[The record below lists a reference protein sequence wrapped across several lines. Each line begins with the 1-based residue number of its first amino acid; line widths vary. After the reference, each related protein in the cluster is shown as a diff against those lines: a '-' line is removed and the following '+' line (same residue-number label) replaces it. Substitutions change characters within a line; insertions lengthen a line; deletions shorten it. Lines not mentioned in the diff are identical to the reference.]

1 MKTQNY
7 LRNILKGF
15 KTGFIPIF
23 LFLTLSSI
31 AQTNISNTVNIGS
44 HSMYKSASVNS
55 VETGDLFNYTLYVTI
70 YGDGNLV
77 TLTDQLPPELEFVGN
92 NTNISIQPQLFE
104 NTASKGV
111 NNNLVTVVL
120 QAPSDGS
127 SSSVEI
133 QIPVRFKGGITP
145 NGTIASNTATIT
157 TNGQSATTNPIRVTA
172 IAALNWEVKKEIVS
186 PTERDDN
193 GNWIV
198 APGGTARFRI
208 TIAEKSP
215 HKNIGVLDLTNIR
228 IFDTPQPS
236 SVTFTVV
243 GVSSGSN
250 GIVYGD
256 VTPSGNNFIITP
268 SKSLKATL
276 TNSVLEI
283 LVDATYPT
291 NLNLG
296 TCFGNVAAITANYAS
311 LDANNNTY
319 TASSPIGTNAPCV
332 TASNYCITNN
342 CNPSNYTTEF
352 RKNLYMSN
360 KTIGCSGRYVI
371 ELRNKSYTNEVMQFY
386 NITDNIPSGITV
398 TGLSYFTTGPT
409 PTGTYSINGVST
421 PITNN
426 ITLPN
431 GTINTINFNLSSN
444 LIRHQ
449 RFRVNI
455 DFTIDASTPIG
466 TIIENNASTNYTFV
480 NNSSPFTK
488 SSLRSFTVQESKPDI
503 CATKFVYPGNNQSYN
518 PGDII
523 RYKLAITNKGSAS
536 LNNVAITDLLDPNFE
551 YIQGSAQYYSS
562 TNSHSGFNPIIGGN
576 IVSWPITENTPF
588 TQTAAGTTL
597 SWSVPS
603 IGPNCNSL
611 QTFNCAT
618 SSTTGYEKNYIEFD
632 VKIKENAPPGSY
644 YNKFTVNGNEL
655 TTPETSNNSKVNV
668 KVLAGNKVIK
678 LQSLDNGTTWTNST
692 TAAPNILPGQNILY
706 RLNIKNLGN
715 LEFKDL
721 VITDALPN
729 VNFTPNTETISFS
742 TGGSNF
748 ITNTTD
754 FTTAYSNNTLT
765 ISSLPNFLFISGD
778 EINID
783 IPTTVVTTAQ
793 LNSEICNT
801 FTYTAVDQYNGLSP
815 QNLTPAAVCVTV
827 KDNCPGIDNADQ
839 TDTDEDGIGDA
850 CDNCSMVINPNQLDS
865 DGDGIGDACDN
876 CSNVSNENQL
886 DTNGDGI
893 GDACTPPE
901 DDGCFTFDED
911 FNKENW
917 INNSL
922 QDISFE
928 EDEEHQNYISFI
940 NSSKESSLI
949 NNSDFSGDW
958 IRNYPGNCMCFDFK
972 IQYKNETSTT
982 IGTAPKLTIYTG
994 SSITSITQVNSKLR
1008 AVFVGNPANITLP
1021 NNVWENYCLPIYEAT
1036 NNTVP
1041 SNNTGS
1047 WQLFDA
1053 NSTTQLTGA
1062 AAVNAWNQLIIGVT
1076 GILFDSEYDGSN
1088 NEVISLDNFCASE
1101 CEAPC
1106 KGEDIDGDGFPD
1118 DTDGDGVPD
1127 TCDNCP
1133 DEKNPDQAD
1142 ANNDGIGD
1150 VCCKGTEDRDKD
1162 GIPDECDNCPN
1173 RFNPDQKDTDG
1184 DGIGDLCDP
1193 DCVEGPDSD
1202 KDGWPDACDNCP
1214 DKYNPDQSDIDND
1227 GLGDLCDPDFVS
1239 DDSDGDGI
1247 PDNKDN
1253 CPDTKNPDQTDTDG
1267 DGIGD
1272 ACDNCIEIANP
1283 DQLDSDGDG
1292 EGDACDPPTFNCGDI
1307 DTDGDGIF
1315 DLCDNCPGI
1324 ANPDQED
1331 YDGDGVG
1338 DACDNCTEHPNP
1350 NQEDLDNDGVG
1361 DDCDNCI
1368 KSPNSDQLD
1377 TDADGIGDVC
1387 DPFPCGRS
1395 DKDKDGIPD
1404 LCDNCPDAFNPNQED
1419 FDGDGIG
1426 DACDP
1431 IVNITVGPFVWNDFT
1446 FEIIE
1451 NTGVVIDDY
1460 DFEIG
1465 SDFVT
1470 DFTVN
1475 LVYADIDYAKED
1487 YTISN
1492 PEVTLNPLKSE
1503 ISYKEMELKNPVYG
1517 NDNKGNSIF
1526 NEISW
1531 NSKEGVSFKEKQKLN
1546 LSFNLPYFKDCSDCS
1561 YIATLYFKVSIKD
1574 KYGNYKED
1582 LILREIEVKGEEV
1595 LSTNAESKKTSF
1607 SIYPNPA
1614 KEYVNIYTE
1623 ENGIGVLYD
1632 INGKEIKRFT
1642 INNGDNK
1649 ISLINLSKGIYII
1662 KTIGDNLKNTSK
1674 IVIE

>member
-1 MKTQNY
+1 MKV
-7 LRNILKGF
+7 F
-15 KTGFIPIF
+15 KNGNG
-23 LFLTLSSI
+23 SI
-31 AQTNISNTVNIGS
+31 ATSGTYSLG
-44 HSMYKSASVNS
+44 
-55 VETGDLFNYTLYVTI
+55 
-70 YGDGNLV
+70 GN
-77 TLTDQLPPELEFVGN
+77 PIPYSSVGN
-92 NTNISIQPQLFE
+92 NSI
-104 NTASKGV
+104 N
-111 NNNLVTVVL
+111 
-120 QAPSDGS
+120 
-127 SSSVEI
+127 
-133 QIPVRFKGGITP
+133 
-145 NGTIASNTATIT
+145 
-157 TNGQSATTNPIRVTA
+157 TTNPASFSINLDSGLDPDYNLKVIDRFT
-172 IAALNWEVKKEIVS
+172 I
-186 PTERDDN
+186 DN
-193 GNWIV
+193 NV
-198 APGGTARFRI
+198 QPGT
-208 TIAEKSP
+208 TII
-215 HKNIGVLDLTNIR
+215 N
-228 IFDTPQPS
+228 
-236 SVTFTVV
+236 
-243 GVSSGSN
+243 
-250 GIVYGD
+250 
-256 VTPSGNNFIITP
+256 
-268 SKSLKATL
+268 
-276 TNSVLEI
+276 
-283 LVDATYPT
+283 DA
-291 NLNLG
+291 
-296 TCFGNVAAITANYAS
+296 
-311 LDANNNTY
+311 
-319 TASSPIGTNAPCV
+319 
-332 TASNYCITNN
+332 
-342 CNPSNYTTEF
+342 TTEF
-352 RKNLYMSN
+352 NFLN
-360 KTIGCSGRYVI
+360 
-371 ELRNKSYTNEVMQFY
+371 N
-386 NITDNIPSGITV
+386 
-398 TGLSYFTTGPT
+398 
-409 PTGTYSINGVST
+409 T
-421 PITNN
+421 PIIDTARNS
-426 ITLPN
+426 
-431 GTINTINFNLSSN
+431 FN
-444 LIRHQ
+444 
-449 RFRVNI
+449 VE
-455 DFTIDASTPIG
+455 TP
-466 TIIENNASTNYTFV
+466 
-480 NNSSPFTK
+480 
-488 SSLRSFTVQESKPDI
+488 KPDLHI
-503 CATKFVYPGNNQSYN
+503 QKLVCQGYNSYHN

-523 RYKLAITNKGSAS
+523 RYRLLIFNKGTDA
-536 LNNVAITDLLDPNFE
+536 LNNVVIEDELDPNFE
-551 YIQGSAQYYSS
+551 FLPATASYYSYAPSNPNSLS
-562 TNSHSGFNPIIGGN
+562 TICNPTISGNYNNWGVTF
-576 IVSWPITENTPF
+576 SQTP
-588 TQTAAGTTL
+588 TNYGATNLKWTI
-597 SWSVPS
+597 PS
-603 IGPNCNSL
+603 IGPLCG
-611 QTFNCAT
+611 TT
-618 SSTTGYEKNYIEFD
+618 STSHNNYIEFD

-1227 GLGDLCDPDFVS
+1227 GIGDLCDRDFVS

-1387 DPFPCGRS
+1387 DPFPCGTS

-1404 LCDNCPDAFNPNQED
+1404 LCDNCPDAFNPDQED
-1419 FDGDGIG
+1419 TDNDGIG
-1426 DACDP
+1426 DVCDP
-1431 IVNITVGPFVWNDFT
+1431 ITNIILGPFIWNDFT
-1446 FEIIE
+1446 FNEFE
-1451 NTGVVIDDY
+1451 DTGVIIDDY
-1460 DFEIG
+1460 DFVIG

-1470 DFTVN
+1470 DFTID
-1475 LVYADIDYAKED
+1475 LVYVDLEFDRSEDAKIASK
-1487 YTISN
+1487 IS
-1492 PEVTLNPLKSE
+1492 LNPLQSE
-1503 ISYKEMELKNPVYG
+1503 ISHKEMELKNPIYG
-1517 NDNKGNSIF
+1517 NEDKGNSIF

-1531 NSKEGVSFKEKQKLN
+1531 FSKEGVSLREKQNLKL
-1546 LSFNLPYFKDCSDCS
+1546 SYNLPYFKDCADCNF
-1561 YIATLYFKVSIKD
+1561 IATLYFKVSIKD
-1574 KYGNYKED
+1574 KHGNYKED
-1582 LILREIEVKGEEV
+1582 LILREIKMKGNVV
-1595 LSTNAESKKTSF
+1595 LSTETIYNKESF
-1607 SIYPNPA
+1607 LIYPNPV
-1614 KEYVNIYTE
+1614 KDKINIFS
-1623 ENGIGVLYD
+1623 NNSGKSILYD
-1632 INGKEIKRFT
+1632 INGKKIQEFTVSEGLNKYNIKV
-1642 INNGDNK
+1642 
-1649 ISLINLSKGIYII
+1649 LPKGIYIL
-1662 KTIGDNLKNTSK
+1662 KTVGENFEKTTKL
-1674 IVIE
+1674 VVE